1 MRSCPTLMTPCFI
14 ALIVVVTSSSKT
26 VWQRWRWGSSEVGG
40 IQNSTASGMMFG
52 WCWVITM
59 ELVPVPELLEL
70 QSSKRSTTS
79 PSAKNYNSEMA
90 MVWMTWWTRNWLRSW
105 KDGWLII
112 CSRHPCHSSFK
123 GFLLVST
130 KFLLVFLLQVNDSNG
145 CYMLFLFLHALCR
158 WFVHCCVHWM
168 QDVFGS
174 QCTKGNIYVMF
185 SNILTCILTYVSKI
199 STYMLYFLQF
209 VNVCNIMYW
218 LYCVMSDVRPRRTVP
233 MAWSSA
239 CQMLGPTRPRVCWSG
254 WKRPPSK
261 TWRCWAFQAPGHGPC
276 GHESW
281 PVTMSWLSHV
291 AMDLVWL
298 DHDYMI
304 IF

>member
-1 MRSCPTLMTPCFI
+1 MRSCPILMTSCFI

-52 WCWVITM
+52 WCWVIAM
-59 ELVPVPELLEL
+59 ELAPELPEL

-130 KFLLVFLLQVNDSNG
+130 CVATSSMFKWFKWLLDVVLVFTRIVSLFCALLCTLNAG
-145 CYMLFLFLHALCR
+145 CV
-158 WFVHCCVHWM
+158 WFTVH
-168 QDVFGS
+168 
-174 QCTKGNIYVMF
+174 
-185 SNILTCILTYVSKI
+185 
-199 STYMLYFLQF
+199 
-209 VNVCNIMYW
+209 
-218 LYCVMSDVRPRRTVP
+218 
-233 MAWSSA
+233 
-239 CQMLGPTRPRVCWSG
+239 
-254 WKRPPSK
+254 
-261 TWRCWAFQAPGHGPC
+261 
-276 GHESW
+276 
-281 PVTMSWLSHV
+281 
-291 AMDLVWL
+291 
-298 DHDYMI
+298 
-304 IF
+304 

>member
-1 MRSCPTLMTPCFI
+1 MRSCPTLMTSCFI

-40 IQNSTASGMMFG
+40 IQNSTASGMIFG

-130 KFLLVFLLQVNDSNG
+130 CFYFKYVQMIQMVVICCSCFYTHCVVVLRIVVYIECRMCLVHS
-145 CYMLFLFLHALCR
+145 ALKATS
-158 WFVHCCVHWM
+158 V
-168 QDVFGS
+168 
-174 QCTKGNIYVMF
+174 
-185 SNILTCILTYVSKI
+185 
-199 STYMLYFLQF
+199 
-209 VNVCNIMYW
+209 
-218 LYCVMSDVRPRRTVP
+218 
-233 MAWSSA
+233 
-239 CQMLGPTRPRVCWSG
+239 
-254 WKRPPSK
+254 
-261 TWRCWAFQAPGHGPC
+261 
-276 GHESW
+276 
-281 PVTMSWLSHV
+281 
-291 AMDLVWL
+291 
-298 DHDYMI
+298 
-304 IF
+304 